1 MEGPAQVA
9 SWVFLVLAES
19 DMVSSGL
26 CCSLV
31 SLTSLTDSP

>member
-9 SWVFLVLAES
+9 SWLFLVIAVS

-31 SLTSLTDSP
+31 SFTSLIDSP

>member
-1 MEGPAQVA
+1 MEGPAQVT
-9 SWVFLVLAES
+9 SWLFLVLAMS

-31 SLTSLTDSP
+31 SLTSLIASP